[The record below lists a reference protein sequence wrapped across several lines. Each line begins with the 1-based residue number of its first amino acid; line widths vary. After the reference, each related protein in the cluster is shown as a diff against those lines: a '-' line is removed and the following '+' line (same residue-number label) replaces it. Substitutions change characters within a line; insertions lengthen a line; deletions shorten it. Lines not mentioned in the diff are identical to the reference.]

1 MMDLSDKRFHRRTIP
16 WTSLVQDGFDPQQ
29 VMLEAQK
36 RKLWKIA
43 RSARH
48 RLENERRGCFE

>member
-1 MMDLSDKRFHRRTIP
+1 MDLSDERFHRRIIP
-16 WTSLVQDGFDPQQ
+16 WTSLVRDGFEPRK

-36 RKLWKIA
+36 LKMWKLA

-48 RLENERRGCFE
+48 RVENEEQGCFE

>member
-1 MMDLSDKRFHRRTIP
+1 MDLSDERFHRRIIP
-16 WTSLVQDGFDPQQ
+16 WTSLVQDGIDPQR

-36 RKLWKIA
+36 RRLWKIA

-48 RLENERRGCFE
+48 RLENEKQGYVG

>member
-1 MMDLSDKRFHRRTIP
+1 MDLSDERFHRRIIP
-16 WTSLVQDGFDPQQ
+16 WTSLVQDGFDPKR

-48 RLENERRGCFE
+48 RLDNEKHGYVG